1 MKRPEKKMSF
11 FEKIQ
16 PAISVSIGGFFGA
29 VVRAAAFMYF
39 GDLVGLLSVNIV
51 GSFLIGF
58 FLFLPAVRQNPEI
71 TIGGFK
77 LNKPLLIGTG
87 FFGAYTTFSFFIVYP
102 IMNIEKTGLK
112 FIIIFAAFVTLLTL
126 IGIAAVFAGK
136 RTAEKLTHSQ
146 IPPQNFFQEKNQN
159 HDKKQRRKI

>member
-1 MKRPEKKMSF
+1 MSF

-39 GDLVGLLSVNIV
+39 GDLVGLLSINII

-58 FLFLPAVRQNPEI
+58 FLFLPTVRENPEI
-71 TIGGFK
+71 KIGGFK

-87 FFGAYTTFSFFIVYP
+87 FFGAYTTFSFFILYP
-102 IMNIEKTGLK
+102 IMNIGKTGLE

-136 RTAEKLTHSQ
+136 ITAEKLTHSQ
-146 IPPQNFFQEKNQN
+146 IPPQKNFQENQEKNQN